1 MNLAK
6 TRGCVLLAVS
16 AHLIE
21 IESHIAAGLVGMQ
34 ITGLADTSVT
44 ESRDRVRSAIQNT
57 GLEFPQKRITIG
69 LSPAALPKH
78 GSALD
83 LAIAIA
89 LIASATTEQSAFAA
103 NFMAETVWFG
113 ELALD
118 GRVRPV
124 KGVLLAAIAA
134 AEAGA
139 TRIVVPQSQLAEARL
154 VHNLEVIGISSL
166 AAGLNLLGWE
176 LPQNCEDEYDVD
188 VIEVVNNDY
197 LDMSDVQGQ
206 HAARFAMEVAAAG
219 GHHIA
224 LLGSP
229 GVGKTLLASRLPG
242 ILPPLDVDSAL
253 EVTAIASLG
262 APLKGLIR
270 VPPFAAPHHTA
281 SYAALIGGGTSVP
294 QLGVISRAHR
304 GVLFLDEAPEF
315 ASNVLDALRL
325 PLESGEV
332 ELNRR
337 TFNLKLPAKFQL
349 IIAANPC
356 PCGYALDARSNCRCT
371 PSERR
376 RYLGKIS
383 GPLLDRIDIRVVV
396 DPPAPHEMADGKK
409 AESSTTIRDRV
420 ITARAIALKRLRGTP
435 WRTNAEVPGPRL
447 RELFPLPAAAHGV
460 LTSSGKSQ
468 RYSPRGLDR
477 IAQLAWTVSDLK
489 AQSVPTAADVTKA
502 IELREAGGRWS
513 N

>member
-34 ITGLADTSVT
+34 ITGLADTSVN

-83 LAIAIA
+83 LAIAVA
-89 LIASATTEQSAFAA
+89 LIASATSEQSASAA
-103 NFMAETVWFG
+103 HFMAETVWFG

-118 GRVRPV
+118 GRVRAV

-134 AEAGA
+134 AESGA
-139 TRIVVPQSQLAEARL
+139 TRIVVPQAQLAEARL
-154 VHNLEVIGISSL
+154 VHNLEVVGISSL

-176 LPQNCEDEYDVD
+176 LPESYEDEHVLDA
-188 VIEVVNNDY
+188 IEVVNQDY

-206 HAARFAMEVAAAG
+206 HAARYAMEVAAAG

-349 IIAANPC
+349 VVAANPC
-356 PCGYALDARSNCRCT
+356 PCGYALDTRSNCRCT

-396 DPPAPHEMADGKK
+396 DPPAPHEMADGA
-409 AESSTTIRDRV
+409 AESSTVIRERV
-420 ITARAIALKRLRGTP
+420 INARAIAIERLRGTP

-460 LTSSGKSQ
+460 LTNSGKSQ

-489 AQSVPTAADVTKA
+489 AQVAPTAVDVSKA

-513 N
+513 S

>member
-1 MNLAK
+1 VNIAK

-83 LAIAIA
+83 LAIAVA
-89 LIASATTEQSAFAA
+89 LIASASADVSEHVTEFLSQ
-103 NFMAETVWFG
+103 TVWFG

-154 VHNLEVIGISSL
+154 VHNLEVIGISCL
-166 AAGLNLLGWE
+166 AAALNLLGSDIPE
-176 LPQNCEDEYDVD
+176 RIDDALSEEVFDTVAEDF
-188 VIEVVNNDY
+188 

-206 HAARFAMEVAAAG
+206 QAARFALEVAAAG

-242 ILPPLDVDSAL
+242 ILPPLDTDSAL
-253 EVTAIASLG
+253 DVTAIASLG
-262 APLKGLIR
+262 APLRGLIR

-281 SYAALIGGGTSVP
+281 SYAALIGGGTTVP

-337 TFNLKLPAKFQL
+337 TFSLKLPAKFQL
-349 IIAANPC
+349 IVAANPC

-396 DPPAPHEMADGKK
+396 DPPAPHEMSAGN
-409 AESSTTIRDRV
+409 AESSESIRSRV
-420 ITARAIALKRLRGTP
+420 VAARAIAVERLRGTQ
-435 WRTNAEVPGPRL
+435 WRMNAEVPGPRL
-447 RELFPLPAAAHGV
+447 RELFPLPAAAHSV

-489 AQSVPTAADVTKA
+489 QQKSPTPEDVLKA
-502 IELREAGGRWS
+502 VELREAGGRWIS
-513 N
+513 